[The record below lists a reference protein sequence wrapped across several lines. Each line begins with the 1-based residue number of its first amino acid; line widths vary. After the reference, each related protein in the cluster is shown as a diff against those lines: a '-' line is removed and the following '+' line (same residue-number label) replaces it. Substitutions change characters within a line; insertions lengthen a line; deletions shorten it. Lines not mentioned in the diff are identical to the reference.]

1 MVKKSSNQTVECDAF
16 EDRIQDLM
24 DRRIP
29 LSTDEVLQTHAKN
42 CLECQQSLASFASLE
57 FALVTTFDSE
67 DFVAEVSATAQPVAQ
82 IPHWTLI
89 SAVTALA
96 ALLLVFIIPIL
107 NIQPKSL
114 SVADNNSHATELPSD
129 RLPAAATFQP
139 VPIEITKSLEFNL
152 VSYDT
157 FSPTL
162 RNAYQYAAQL
172 PGIRPIECSVTVTI
186 EALQKSWR
194 TPPQQK
200 REKDNPDLGQS
211 TFANRNGLA

>member
-1 MVKKSSNQTVECDAF
+1 MVKKTSNQTIECDAF

-29 LSTDEVLQTHAKN
+29 LSSDEILQSHARS
-42 CLECQQSLASFASLE
+42 CVECQQSLTSFASLE
-57 FALVTTFDSE
+57 FALVATFESE
-67 DFVAEVSATAQPVAQ
+67 DFAAESTTTAQPLTQ

-89 SAVTALA
+89 SAATALA
-96 ALLLVFIIPIL
+96 ALLLVLIIPIL
-107 NIQPKSL
+107 NNQSKGPVL
-114 SVADNNSHATELPSD
+114 ADNSSHSPERSSD
-129 RLPAAATFQP
+129 QLIAAAPLQP
-139 VPIEITKSLEFNL
+139 LPIDLTKAPEFNL
-152 VSYDT
+152 VSYNT

-162 RNAYQYAAQL
+162 RNAYQYASEL
-172 PGIRPIECSVTVTI
+172 PGIRPIECSFTVTI

-211 TFANRNGLA
+211 TVANRNGLA